1 MFLDNKEGFK
11 EGKNKKGGFF
21 KKVGKKIKKD
31 TEKTVSTLKKGKF
44 SLVMKEPKE
53 QLKMP
58 KNTKIKW
65 LKPLVS
71 FGDKFCKPRKF

>member
-1 MFLDNKEGFK
+1 
-11 EGKNKKGGFF
+11 
-21 KKVGKKIKKD
+21 
-31 TEKTVSTLKKGKF
+31 
-44 SLVMKEPKE
+44 MKEQKE

-71 FGDKFCKPRKF
+71 FGDKFCKPRKFW